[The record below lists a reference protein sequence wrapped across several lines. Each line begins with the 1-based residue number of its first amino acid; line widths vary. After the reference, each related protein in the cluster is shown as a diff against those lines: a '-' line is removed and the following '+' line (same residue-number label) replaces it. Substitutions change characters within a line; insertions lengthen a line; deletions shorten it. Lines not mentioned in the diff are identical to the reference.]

1 MDNSDFSFLV
11 PLMLTSLTFM
21 AAGKAR
27 SAG

>member
-1 MDNSDFSFLV
+1 MDNSDFSFPMSLV
-11 PLMLTSLTFM
+11 LTSLTFM